1 MVRPLHSDRPT
12 HFVLPGHQHFDLF
25 PVHCLEAV
33 SGRGFYEFRTVTVV
47 TQVCRHQVLGTRTY
61 DLRHELGGE
70 LVAKV
75 AAAAVN
81 AMKQVRRT
89 PRGTQQLVFVIA
101 FDDQD
106 I

>member
-1 MVRPLHSDRPT
+1 MRQLHSDRLT

-25 PVHCLEAV
+25 PVHRLETVA
-33 SGRGFYEFRTVTVV
+33 GRGLHEFRTVTVV
-47 TQVCRHQVLGTRTY
+47 TQVRRHQVLGTRTY
-61 DLRHELGGE
+61 DLRHELGGA
-70 LVAKV
+70 LVAEV

-89 PRGTQQLVFVIA
+89 PRGTQQIVFVIA
-101 FDDQD
+101 FDNQN